1 MEKVVQ
7 SISDLQQD
15 FKTVVLGDFNFDK
28 EDPPNPLTNY
38 FKSLKLRQ
46 IISEPT
52 QEKGRTID
60 QCFVSEEMVDEM
72 KTHQQFTY
80 YSDHASFTFNFNE
93 TNI

>member
-1 MEKVVQ
+1 MERVVQ
-7 SISDLQQD
+7 NISDLLQE

-28 EDPPNPLTNY
+28 KDPPNALTDF

-46 IISEPT
+46 IVSEPT

-60 QCFVSEEMVDEM
+60 QCFVSENLVNGI

-80 YSDHASFTFNFNE
+80 YSDHASFTFSINKAH
-93 TNI
+93 